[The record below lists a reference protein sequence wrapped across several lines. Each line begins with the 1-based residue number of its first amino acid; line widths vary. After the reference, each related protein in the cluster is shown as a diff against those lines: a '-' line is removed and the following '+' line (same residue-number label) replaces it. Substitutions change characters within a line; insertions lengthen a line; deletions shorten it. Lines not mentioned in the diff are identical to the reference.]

1 MAEIT
6 AISAKSLFFRY
17 ENAPEDAVKGVD
29 ITINKGEFVGFLG
42 HNGSGKSTL
51 GKLFNGL
58 FLATSGEI
66 EVCGQ
71 PIKDENDA
79 YEARKRCGMVFQDP
93 DNQMVATIVEEDVA
107 FGCENLGVPSE
118 EIKRRVRGALEIV
131 GMSKYAL
138 SAPHMLSG
146 GQKQRVAIAGV
157 IAMRPELIIF
167 DEATSMLDPSGR
179 EDIFELAKALNET
192 GTTVIWITHFMEEAA
207 RCDSLYVIEDGSVAM
222 QGTPKQIFAQG
233 DRLRSLGLDVPDM
246 TKLACMLNDAGLAI
260 PRDIL
265 TIEEMEVELCRLA

>member
-1 MAEIT
+1 
-6 AISAKSLFFRY
+6 
-17 ENAPEDAVKGVD
+17 
-29 ITINKGEFVGFLG
+29 
-42 HNGSGKSTL
+42 
-51 GKLFNGL
+51 
-58 FLATSGEI
+58 
-66 EVCGQ
+66 
-71 PIKDENDA
+71 
-79 YEARKRCGMVFQDP
+79 
-93 DNQMVATIVEEDVA
+93 
-107 FGCENLGVPSE
+107 
-118 EIKRRVRGALEIV
+118 
-131 GMSKYAL
+131 
-138 SAPHMLSG
+138 
-146 GQKQRVAIAGV
+146 VAIAGV

-246 TKLACMLNDAGLAI
+246 TKLACMLNDAGLAV